1 MTGDRLPA
9 TRIARIGVVGT
20 GHGVGATTV
29 AAAIAAGMRAT
40 GARVSAMKPIACGG
54 VADAERLRIAA
65 GSTDPLELVAPVR
78 LADALAPLVAARR
91 ARTSIDLGALDHAF
105 ATLSATRDAV
115 VVDATGPLLTPI
127 TETESFATLFA
138 RWKLGLVIVAPN
150 SRDAVATVLAAA
162 TVANAH
168 TLVLQAVVLTTPDAP
183 AAPSALAR
191 GPVPERTN
199 QAVLKELLRTVPV
212 IALPHTATPGDPTAL
227 AALARDFATRATFT
241 RPA

>member
-1 MTGDRLPA
+1 MTGEHLPA
-9 TRIARIGVVGT
+9 ARIARIGVVGT

-54 VADAERLRIAA
+54 IADAERLRVAA

-91 ARTSIDLGALDHAF
+91 ARTSVDLGALDHAF
-105 ATLSATRDAV
+105 AMLSATRDAV

-127 TETESFATLFA
+127 TETESFATLFT
-138 RWKLGLVIVAPN
+138 RWRLGLVIVAPN
-150 SRDAVATVLAAA
+150 TRDAVASVLAAA
-162 TVANAH
+162 TVASAH
-168 TLVLQAVVLTTPDAP
+168 GLVLHAVVLTTLAP
-183 AAPSALAR
+183 NGGSDR
-191 GPVPERTN
+191 GAVPERTN
-199 QAVLKELLRTVPV
+199 QAVLKELLRTIPV
-212 IALPHTATPGDPTAL
+212 IALPYTATPDDPTAL

>member
-1 MTGDRLPA
+1 MTSERLPA
-9 TRIARIGVVGT
+9 ARIARIGVVGT

-40 GARVSAMKPIACGG
+40 GARVGAMQPIACGG
-54 VADAERLRIAA
+54 IGDAERLRVAA

-78 LADALAPLVAARR
+78 FADALAPLVAARR
-91 ARTSIDLGALDHAF
+91 AHTSIDLGTLDHAF

-115 VVDATGPLLTPI
+115 VVDAAGPLLTPI

-150 SRDAVATVLAAA
+150 TRDAVASVLAAA
-162 TVANAH
+162 TVASTHA
-168 TLVLQAVVLTTPDAP
+168 LVLHAVVLTM
-183 AAPSALAR
+183 PSAPQPLGGLDR
-191 GPVPERTN
+191 GAAPERTN

-212 IALPHTATPGDPTAL
+212 IALPHTAAPGDPTAL